1 MPLAKAFKRL
11 FGAETP
17 HLKTRTKGEKKM
29 ANLKE
34 LLGESYKDGMSLTEI
49 DEALSSKKIVD
60 LGSGQ
65 YVSKDKYKSLEDEL
79 KVSQTNLTES
89 LTKIAG
95 LEKTAGD
102 NKALTDEIL
111 KLKSD
116 IENQKTEYE
125 ARASKRERDY
135 LSTDLIKEYGA
146 KNVKAVKAL
155 LGDVFD
161 LDNAEIKDGK
171 IIGLEEALDTVK
183 NENDYLFNLTT
194 PTIPKAGK
202 EIGKPPVMTKEE
214 ELLKVALKAAGVANK
229 EK

>member
-1 MPLAKAFKRL
+1 MEETTFKNL
-11 FGAETP
+11 TDI
-17 HLKTRTKGEKKM
+17 GEKM

-34 LLGESYKDGMSLTEI
+34 LLGESYKDGMSLTEV

-60 LGSGQ
+60 LASGQ

-79 KVSQTNLTES
+79 KVSQTNLAES
-89 LTKIAG
+89 LSKITG

-102 NKALTDEIL
+102 NKALADEIL
-111 KLKSD
+111 KLKND

-171 IIGLEEALDTVK
+171 IIGLQEALDTVK
-183 NENDYLFNLTT
+183 TENDYLFNLAT
-194 PTIPKAGK
+194 PTIPKAGR
-202 EIGKPPVMTKEE
+202 ETGKPPVITKEY
-214 ELLKVALKAAGVANK
+214 ELLKVAMKAAGLTK
-229 EK
+229 K